1 MCGKRILNFS
11 LVIFTTSAALSSLA
25 FLASINVI
33 SSFRVSVFFFLLLL
47 FRRAALTLLQAN
59 RLAPLSLVNK
69 CCGHIQ
75 RLERADCAPFVQPTG
90 ESRGALFEPVWIG
103 HS

>member
-1 MCGKRILNFS
+1 MCGKRILNFG
-11 LVIFTTSAALSSLA
+11 LVISTTSAALSSLSV
-25 FLASINVI
+25 LASINAI
-33 SSFRVSVFFFLLLL
+33 SPFRISVFFLHLL
-47 FRRAALTLLQAN
+47 FRRAALTLLRAN

-90 ESRGALFEPVWIG
+90 ESRGALFKPVWIG